1 MMKSSFKNTTILIVE
16 DDILALKYLVKILG
30 EHFLNVMTALNGL
43 EAFEKFMTNKID
55 IILTDIRM
63 PVQNGIDFV
72 EKIRMQ
78 NVAIPIVYMSAYAEV
93 DVLMQT
99 MKHSANG
106 FLLKPIKVPELFQ
119 YLNDGISKSKQL
131 KLVQNT
137 SSSIDD
143 ECNIVGGAIV
153 NLKLQT
159 VMLGNE
165 EVFLSKK
172 ELQLLELFLANH
184 QAILSREM
192 IEEYL
197 WFGNTISDSSVKV
210 LMNKLRDK
218 LGKDSIA
225 TVKNIGYKINLLTI

>member
-1 MMKSSFKNTTILIVE
+1 MKSSFKNTTILIVE
-16 DDILALKYLVKILG
+16 DDILALKYLVKILE

-131 KLVQNT
+131 KLVQDT
-137 SSSIDD
+137 SSSIDV
-143 ECNIVGGAIV
+143 EYNIVGGAIV

-159 VMLGNE
+159 VMLGKE
-165 EVFLSKK
+165 EIFLSKK

-218 LGKDSIA
+218 LGKDSIT